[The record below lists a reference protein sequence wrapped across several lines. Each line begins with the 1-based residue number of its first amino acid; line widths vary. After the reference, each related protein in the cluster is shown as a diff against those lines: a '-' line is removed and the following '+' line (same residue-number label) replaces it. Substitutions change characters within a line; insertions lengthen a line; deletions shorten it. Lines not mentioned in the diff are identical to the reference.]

1 MITSFIE
8 LKNVS
13 FSYPQAKNLFENISL
28 TFNLDEYVAIIGRN
42 GVGKTTLAKL
52 IIGILRPNGGEVLIN
67 GQLTKDKSIADI
79 AQVIGFVYQNPNQML
94 FTQSVEKELELSI
107 MKMKLSKKEKNKRI
121 NKTLEFFNMYHL
133 KKIHPRNLSR
143 GEKQKLALATVL
155 IQEPFGIILD
165 EPFSGIDATQQ
176 LQILNY
182 ISKLKAQGKLVII
195 ITHNLDLVLENCDRI
210 ISMDNGKIIHDLPTL
225 NFFSKEENFKKI
237 DLEKTGYLNMIYSLH
252 KNGLSKNILKKR
264 DLVNF
269 FVNKFSDF

>member
-52 IIGILRPNGGEVLIN
+52 IIGILRPNSGEVLIN
-67 GQLTKDKSIADI
+67 DQLTKDKSIADI

-121 NKTLEFFNMYHL
+121 NKTLEFFNMHHL